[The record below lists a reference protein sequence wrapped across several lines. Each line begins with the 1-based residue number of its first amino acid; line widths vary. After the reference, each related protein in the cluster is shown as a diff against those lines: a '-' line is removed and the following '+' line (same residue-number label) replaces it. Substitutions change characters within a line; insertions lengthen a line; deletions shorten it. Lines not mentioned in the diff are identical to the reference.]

1 MKVSELIKKL
11 QEFPQDLEVKIFDW
25 RKNLNEDWGDGS
37 SAGIYD
43 IEVSMDDYTED
54 EKEYYKERH
63 DKEFVPWVQLS
74 FESDDYSDEGV
85 RYE

>member
-1 MKVSELIKKL
+1 MKVSDLIKKL

-43 IEVSMDDYTED
+43 IEVSMDNYTED
-54 EKEYYKERH
+54 EKEYYKERY
-63 DKEFVPWVQLS
+63 DKEFIPWVQLS

>member
-1 MKVSELIKKL
+1 MKVSDLIKKL

-25 RKNLNEDWGDGS
+25 RKNLNEDWGDGN

-43 IEVSMDDYTED
+43 IEVSMDNYTED
-54 EKEYYKERH
+54 EKEYYKERY
-63 DKEFVPWVQLS
+63 DNEFIPWVQLS

>member
-11 QEFPQDLEVKIFDW
+11 QEFPQDMDVKIFDW
-25 RKNLNEDWGDGS
+25 RKNLSEDYGDGS

-43 IEVSMDDYTED
+43 IEVSVEDLSED
-54 EKEYYKERH
+54 EIKYLEEVHGRKF
-63 DKEFVPWVQLS
+63 KPFVQLS

>member
-1 MKVSELIKKL
+1 MKVSDLIKKL
-11 QEFPQDLEVKIFDW
+11 QEFPQNLEVKIFDW

-43 IEVSMDDYTED
+43 IEVSMEKYSED
-54 EKEYYKERH
+54 EKEYYKEQH
-63 DKEFVPWVQLS
+63 GKDFIPFVQLT

-85 RYE
+85 KYE

>member
-11 QEFPQDLEVKIFDW
+11 QEFPQELEVKIFDW

-43 IEVSMDDYTED
+43 IEVSMDNYTED
-54 EKEYYKERH
+54 EKEYYKERY
-63 DKEFVPWVQLS
+63 DNEFIPWVQLS

-85 RYE
+85 HYE

>member
-1 MKVSELIKKL
+1 MKVSDLIKKL

-25 RKNLNEDWGDGS
+25 RKNLNGDWGDGS

-43 IEVSMDDYTED
+43 IEVSMDNYTED
-54 EKEYYKERH
+54 EKEYYKERY
-63 DKEFVPWVQLS
+63 DNEFIPWVQLS

-85 RYE
+85 HYE

>member
-1 MKVSELIKKL
+1 MRVSDLIKKL

-43 IEVSMDDYTED
+43 IEVSMDNYTED
-54 EKEYYKERH
+54 EKEYYKERY
-63 DKEFVPWVQLS
+63 DKEFIPWVQLS
-74 FESDDYSDEGV
+74 FESDEYV
-85 RYE
+85 